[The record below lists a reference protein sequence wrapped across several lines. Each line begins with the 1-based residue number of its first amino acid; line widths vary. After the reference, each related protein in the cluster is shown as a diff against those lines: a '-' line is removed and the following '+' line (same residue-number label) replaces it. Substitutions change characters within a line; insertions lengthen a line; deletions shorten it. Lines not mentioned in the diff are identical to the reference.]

1 MPPALAD
8 SLKIRAVA
16 TGKLMLTNHSQWYQ
30 PGFFKNPLSDAWTYT
45 TSGPAALCAS
55 MYRAQGDAKYL
66 QTCTECFDYALDNLS
81 PQGYYI
87 DPLSTS
93 QTEALERM
101 LFCANLAWAM
111 FVLGDKL
118 DAARRTRYLNA
129 LKQNVEKLESTGDM
143 VWYQNGN
150 WECTKLRF
158 LWPMMVACKSIG
170 DIVGYHRFATMYE
183 RAYLMLTAPN
193 TAPAPGFPAGD
204 PKWNGYGLVV
214 DTAGGWNDWSDYLGH
229 LVEVN
234 AGPPMPNG
242 GLGTSSDGIA
252 PFSTY
257 DGDYTGLQLEHLSCW
272 FVMTREQR
280 ALRILNAVTNKYM
293 DPATTNQTTW
303 IGNFSHGSR
312 HNNPGNG
319 IYTPALAVLALL
331 GERVITGTL
340 AAPFTDA
347 KVLSEWDIMLSQTMT
362 QTPLGNV
369 PIGVARSWGS
379 IVGSILYACEQ
390 AQQRL

>member
-1 MPPALAD
+1 MALAD
-8 SLKIRAVA
+8 QLLTRALTAGTTMLK
-16 TGKLMLTNHSQWYQ
+16 NHSQWYV
-30 PGFFKNPLSDAWTYT
+30 PGTFRNPLSDAWTYS

-55 MYRAQGDAKYL
+55 MARAGAAGSYQ
-66 QTCTECFDYALDNLS
+66 QICTECFDFAIDNMS
-81 PQGYYI
+81 APGYYI
-87 DPLSTS
+87 DPYSTIAG
-93 QTEALERM
+93 TESLERM
-101 LFCANLAWAM
+101 LFCANLGWSM

-118 DAARRTRYLNA
+118 DAAHKLKWLNA
-129 LKQNVEKLESTGDM
+129 LKNNVERLESTGDM

-158 LWPMMVACKSIG
+158 LWPMMVVCKSIG
-170 DIVGYHRFATMYE
+170 DITGYHRFATMYE
-183 RAYLMLTAPN
+183 RAYTMLTAPN

-204 PKWNGYGLVV
+204 PKWNGYGLIV
-214 DTAGGWNDWSDYLGH
+214 DVTGGWNDWSDYLAH

-242 GLGTSSDGIA
+242 GAGTSWNGSPPYG
-252 PFSTY
+252 TY
-257 DGDYTGLQLEHLSCW
+257 DGDYTGLQLEHLTCW
-272 FVMTREQR
+272 YVMTREQR

-303 IGNFSHGSR
+303 IGNFSGGSR
-312 HNNPGNG
+312 HNNSGNG

-347 KVLSEWDIMLSQTMT
+347 KVLSEWDVMLAPAMT

-379 IVGSILYACEQ
+379 VVGSILYACEQ
-390 AQQRL
+390 AKQRL